1 MADNILT
8 TDRNSANIDIAAKE
22 ISSVKFPRNII
33 VDSAGLDIDPAS
45 EATLAALNAK
55 VPASPAQD
63 RVTAGGPSAVRLSD
77 GSGFYDARQVRA
89 LTSSDVVSIS
99 GTVPVSFTQTGV
111 TDTQLRASAVPVS
124 ISGAVPVTFTQ
135 TGLTDAQLRA
145 SAVPVSFTQIGLT
158 DAQLRA
164 SAVPVSIGG
173 TVPVTF
179 TQTGLTDTQLRA
191 TAVSVAVSN
200 FPSNQAVTGTFW
212 QATQP
217 VSFSW
222 AGLTDAQLRATAVPV
237 SGTFF
242 QVTQPVSAS
251 ALPLP
256 SGAATE
262 TTLASIDT
270 KTPTAG
276 QKAMSASL
284 PVVLA
289 SDQSAVT
296 TRTVDATASGN
307 ITTQNLVPAGV
318 ATAGSAV
325 EIAISGHATL
335 SIQVTGTYTGAL
347 SLQGT
352 VNGTTWVT
360 VGGVPLQNV
369 NTGAASATIASATQG
384 IFLADVSAYSSVRVS
399 GLAAM
404 TGTATVS
411 LRASTTAALVALDAP
426 LPTGANTIGAVTLA
440 STTVT
445 SISAGTNAIGDIG
458 LQYRASATGAASA
471 THVVSA
477 ATTNATVVKA
487 SAGRVVGWDFSN
499 TTASWRY
506 VKLHNQTTTPT
517 AGASVARTIG
527 IPPGGKAQ
535 LSIPGGIGFATGIGL
550 TIVTGSADSDAT
562 ATAVGDV
569 IGELMWA

>member
-1 MADNILT
+1 VADNILT
-8 TDRNSANIDIAAKE
+8 TDRNSANLDIAAKE

-45 EATLAALNAK
+45 EATLSALNAK

-63 RVTAGGPSAVRLSD
+63 RVTAGGPSAARLSD

-99 GTVPVSFTQTGV
+99 GTVPVSFTQTAL
-111 TDTQLRASAVPVS
+111 TDAQLRASAVPVTFTQA
-124 ISGAVPVTFTQ
+124 GLTDAQLRAAAVPVSFTQ

-145 SAVPVSFTQIGLT
+145 SE
-158 DAQLRA
+158 
-164 SAVPVSIGG
+164 VPVSIGG
-173 TVPVTF
+173 TVPVSF
-179 TQTGLTDTQLRA
+179 TQT
-191 TAVSVAVSN
+191 
-200 FPSNQAVTGTFW
+200 
-212 QATQP
+212 
-217 VSFSW
+217 
-222 AGLTDAQLRATAVPV
+222 GLTDAQLRATAVPV
-237 SGTFF
+237 NVSNFPGSQPVTGTFW
-242 QVTQPVSAS
+242 QATQPVSAVS
-251 ALPLP
+251 LPLP
-256 SGAATE
+256 TGAATE
-262 TTLASIDT
+262 TTLAALNT
-270 KTPTAG
+270 KTPAVG
-276 QKAMSASL
+276 QTTMAASS

-296 TRTVDATASGN
+296 TRTVDATASGT

-360 VGGVPLQNV
+360 IGGVPLQNV
-369 NTGAASATIASATQG
+369 NTGVASATIASATQG
-384 IFLADVSAYSSVRVS
+384 ILIADISAYSSVRVS

-411 LRASTTAALVALDAP
+411 LRASMTAALVALDAA

-458 LQYRASATGAASA
+458 LQYRANATGAASA

-477 ATTNATVVKA
+477 ATTNAAVVKA

-527 IPPGGKAQ
+527 VPPGGKAQ
-535 LSIPGGIGFATGIGL
+535 ISIPGGIGFATGIGM
-550 TIVTGSADSDAT
+550 TIVTGSADADAT